1 MAKELGPSLILV
13 NALHPS
19 MIGAAFHGTFRK
31 DAVRANIANATVL
44 KREGSANE
52 LADTVDCLASSE

>member
-1 MAKELGPSLILV
+1 MKKV
-13 NALHPS
+13 NALYPG

-31 DAVRANIANATVL
+31 DAVRANFANATAL

-52 LADTVDCLASSE
+52 VTDTVAYLAPSE